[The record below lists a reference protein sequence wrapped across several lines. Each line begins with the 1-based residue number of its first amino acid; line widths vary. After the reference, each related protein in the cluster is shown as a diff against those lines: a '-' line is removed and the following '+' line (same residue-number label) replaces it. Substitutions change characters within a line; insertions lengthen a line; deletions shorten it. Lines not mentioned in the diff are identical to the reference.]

1 MKQLLEAGVHFG
13 HQTRRWNPKMAPY
26 IYTAQTVGLFSRY
39 TPCGHFHFRQS
50 YNCLYLNMENP
61 ACQGTKRD
69 FLKISF
75 LNFLCECLAFFCN
88 VQKTVTVAD
97 QTAVF
102 PQHFDAGRDTCL

>member
-1 MKQLLEAGVHFG
+1 
-13 HQTRRWNPKMAPY
+13 
-26 IYTAQTVGLFSRY
+26 
-39 TPCGHFHFRQS
+39 
-50 YNCLYLNMENP
+50 MENP

-102 PQHFDAGRDTCL
+102 PQHFDADRVLACEYPIYLQIIAFRT